1 MQKFIETVCEDLL
14 DKIQLIKIY
23 ISSIL
28 MKNMSD
34 FFEFYKTDVLNM
46 KPIYKLQFVIT
57 STTVYS
63 SSIQEY
69 FTAYVYYSR
78 M

>member
-1 MQKFIETVCEDLL
+1 
-14 DKIQLIKIY
+14 
-23 ISSIL
+23 